1 MKRGLNICCGVLAL
15 ALLFGGCAQSVPQQ
29 EQEPKAE
36 PVAAEVFAAEVEP
49 EYVLHTAYMSAPKG
63 FFGPDQ
69 PLRRAEAAQL
79 VCNLAALSPKNLPES
94 GFADVSP
101 EAWYYGAVCAAAAYF
116 EVPEPVS
123 KPEAEAAGELN
134 EVGAEDP
141 DAPQEEPEPS
151 YFRPQDAALAYE
163 LQAALTRALDLPDTA
178 LPAGMTDMTVLTRA
192 DAAVLVNRLLGR
204 TPDRDA
210 LDAVSYDLLLDMP
223 RTDARYAEALEAV
236 FPHEYLESAG
246 ERWNLRALEISPMRT
261 GAHTKDGRGFV
272 VDESGCVVRENGLF
286 TSGGW
291 TYLSDTDTGCIF
303 ADGALHRTD
312 GHVVLSLRGGQLLQ
326 DGAQGEYLFDENGYG
341 HVYTL
346 LVVIFGFVLFR
357 AESLPQALML
367 LRTML
372 SGFTPVDACRL
383 ALRNL
388 LTAGT
393 VFWCLAGVLACLPL
407 WEHAKARFDG
417 SRWFSPALDALTIVG
432 LLLCLMQLASHSFQ
446 PFIYASF

>member
-15 ALLFGGCAQSVPQQ
+15 ALLFGCAQSVPQQ

-36 PVAAEVFAAEVEP
+36 PVAAGAFAAEVEP
-49 EYVLHTAYMSAPKG
+49 EYLQHAAYMSAPKG

-101 EAWYYGAVCAAAAYF
+101 EAWYYGAVCAAAAFF

-141 DAPQEEPEPS
+141 DALQEDPEPS

-204 TPDRDA
+204 TPDRDG
-210 LDAVSYDLLLDMP
+210 LDALSYDLLLDMP

-246 ERWNLRALEISPMRT
+246 ERWNLQTLEISPMRT

-326 DGAQGEYLFDENGYG
+326 DGAQGEYLFDENGY
-341 HVYTL
+341 YTTGSEEIDVL
-346 LVVIFGFVLFR
+346 LDEAIAACTTQDMTPEQMLRACYDYVRSYKYLGRNAAFGADVKTPPY
-357 AESLPQALML
+357 EKL
-367 LRTML
+367 LEFAQEIL
-372 SGFTPVDACRL
+372 STG
-383 ALRNL
+383 
-388 LTAGT
+388 
-393 VFWCLAGVLACLPL
+393 
-407 WEHAKARFDG
+407 
-417 SRWFSPALDALTIVG
+417 
-432 LLLCLMQLASHSFQ
+432 
-446 PFIYASF
+446 

>member
-15 ALLFGGCAQSVPQQ
+15 ALLFGCAQSVPQQ

-36 PVAAEVFAAEVEP
+36 PVAAGAFAAEVEP

-79 VCNLAALSPKNLPES
+79 VCNLAALSTKNLPES

-116 EVPEPVS
+116 EVPEQT
-123 KPEAEAAGELN
+123 PESTIEPEPETADAETS
-134 EVGAEDP
+134 DSP
-141 DAPQEEPEPS
+141 EPEPS
-151 YFRPQDAALAYE
+151 YFRPRDAALAYE

-204 TPDRDA
+204 TPDRGA

-223 RTDARYAEALEAV
+223 RTDARYAEVLEAV
-236 FPHEYLESAG
+236 LPHEYLESAG
-246 ERWNLRALEISPMRT
+246 ERWNLQTLEISPMRA

-303 ADGALHRTD
+303 ADGALHRT
-312 GHVVLSLRGGQLLQ
+312 GMWSSAYAAGSCCKTAR
-326 DGAQGEYLFDENGYG
+326 
-341 HVYTL
+341 
-346 LVVIFGFVLFR
+346 R
-357 AESLPQALML
+357 ASTCLTKTATIPQ
-367 LRTML
+367 
-372 SGFTPVDACRL
+372 
-383 ALRNL
+383 
-388 LTAGT
+388 
-393 VFWCLAGVLACLPL
+393 
-407 WEHAKARFDG
+407 EAKK
-417 SRWFSPALDALTIVG
+417 
-432 LLLCLMQLASHSFQ
+432 
-446 PFIYASF
+446 